1 MTPGEGACQDFLD
14 FKSLSSSCTVDP
26 YSTCLSQ
33 LTYMVDL
40 SSVTQQIHS
49 LGLIVTLFGASDKT
63 TVGRVAD
70 IRVGR
75 ITSLSLLV
83 LSHPRRENAGRHSHL
98 RHWSCWM
105 RTLNG
110 THIPQV
116 MILTGTIAVWW
127 DTGYWNHTDSL
138 IQFCWPKNRT

>member
-1 MTPGEGACQDFLD
+1 
-14 FKSLSSSCTVDP
+14 
-26 YSTCLSQ
+26 
-33 LTYMVDL
+33 
-40 SSVTQQIHS
+40 
-49 LGLIVTLFGASDKT
+49 LFGASDKT
-63 TVGRVAD
+63 TVGRVPD

-83 LSHPRRENAGRHSHL
+83 LSHPRRENAGHHSHL

-116 MILTGTIAVWW
+116 RIRTGTVVVWW
-127 DTGYWNHTDSL
+127 DTGYWDHTCKVILDKHVTKCQDKINLLYCLLWSSDYWH
-138 IQFCWPKNRT
+138 IFC

>member
-1 MTPGEGACQDFLD
+1 MTPGEGVCQDFLD
-14 FKSLSSSCTVDP
+14 IISLSSSLPWTLIQHICASSP
-26 YSTCLSQ
+26 
-33 LTYMVDL
+33 YMVDL
-40 SSVTQQIHS
+40 SSITQCMHS
-49 LGLIVTLFGASDKT
+49 LGLIVILFVASDKT
-63 TVGRVAD
+63 TSGHVAD

-98 RHWSCWM
+98 RHWSCLM

-116 MILTGTIAVWW
+116 RICTGTIVVWW
-127 DTGYWNHTDSL
+127 DTGYWDHTEFL
-138 IQFCWPKNRT
+138 IQFCWHKNRT